1 VLHRGTS
8 GIPATVS
15 DPPGR
20 PAGAHGTRYAAAVT
34 DDPTRRVPVDPWAGS
49 APVVPPGSFTEPEPY
64 VIVVE
69 RPRKRRWPWVI
80 GTFAALALVCC
91 IGAIAVWTPISKEYP
106 AYVEVGTKPAGLDRV
121 SDPEVDRA
129 SAELVAQMFRMYKV
143 DDGDAALLA
152 DPAVPERRVILIAAT
167 KLILDPKGELDK
179 AIRDVADRPIRDL
192 TDYGRLGVTLKCAK
206 TEDDNAAAVIICA
219 WIDHGSIGL
228 GIYYGAWTM
237 DASATMLRDLRAA
250 VVRRGQR

>member
-1 VLHRGTS
+1 M
-8 GIPATVS
+8 
-15 DPPGR
+15 
-20 PAGAHGTRYAAAVT
+20 T

-49 APVVPPGSFTEPEPY
+49 APVVPPGELTTAEPY

-80 GTFAALALVCC
+80 GGLASLVLVCC
-91 IGAIAVWTPISKEYP
+91 VGAIAFWTPIGKEYP
-106 AYVEVGTKPAGLDRV
+106 AYIELGDKPAGLDRV

-129 SAELVAQMFRMYKV
+129 SAELVAQMFRKYNV
-143 DDGDAALLA
+143 DDGAAALLA
-152 DPAVPERRVILIAAT
+152 DPAVRERRVILIAAT

-179 AIRDVADRPIRDL
+179 AVSDVADRPIRDL
-192 TDYGRLGVTLKCAK
+192 TDYSHLGVTLKCAN
-206 TEDDNAAAVIICA
+206 TEDDENQAVIICA

-228 GIYYGAWTM
+228 GIYYGTWTM
-237 DASATMLRDLRAA
+237 DTSANLLRDLRAA